1 MLRYQRHVTN
11 VSAVLIA
18 IVRLSSLC
26 LIVGSKKLFI
36 CKSRLGFSKIN
47 YDLGVDVQRRLL
59 EIKPHAAMEN
69 IPPKRRHMTK
79 IGGLNTGK
87 TARRKT
93 ERYIREI
100 KEASKRIEE
109 RERGTK

>member
-1 MLRYQRHVTN
+1 MPDCWFEKAFHLQESVWFF
-11 VSAVLIA
+11 
-18 IVRLSSLC
+18 
-26 LIVGSKKLFI
+26 KDKL
-36 CKSRLGFSKIN
+36 N